1 VNLEATYYKDIQRVL
16 KSALFSGIKKLDD
29 LCKSAQG
36 AFPIDVLKAIEG
48 LIETGT
54 YSGEPVETRDY
65 SYILPEPH
73 PIDYEWRFLKD
84 TSISIADLSE
94 KCGNKIACFGT
105 PTVFQELAKRNH
117 NVKLFDRNNLLIEH
131 FEKIFTQ
138 KMVVSD
144 LLVDSIK
151 QDSHNTIVMDPP
163 WYPDHFKVW
172 LKQALKLVKC
182 DSYIITTIIPDL
194 VRPNAKKEKEE
205 ILKLLEQIGVINF
218 ENVIATYETPF
229 FERETLNIQR
239 IPVVCNWRKCEIL
252 RVKVK
257 TNDIHINTTP
267 IFEPKWKRIQFGSQ
281 VVAVKVDSSTK
292 NKKISAKPP
301 YQDGS
306 YILKS
311 VSKRDK
317 ISDKINFW
325 TSRNRCLIIS
335 GNSKVIYFLE
345 LLKIHDNYRKVYEM
359 VTQDSEEL
367 QALKLI
373 QSMIGL

>member
-1 VNLEATYYKDIQRVL
+1 LN
-16 KSALFSGIKKLDD
+16 SGVKKVDD

-36 AFPIDVLKAIEG
+36 AFPGDVLKAIEG
-48 LIETGT
+48 LIAAGT
-54 YSGEPVETRDY
+54 YSGEPIETKDY
-65 SYILPEPH
+65 SCILPEPH
-73 PIDYEWRFLKD
+73 PIDYEWRFLKE
-84 TSISIADLSE
+84 TSIAIADLAE
-94 KCGNKIACFGT
+94 KYGNKIACLGT
-105 PTVFQELAKRNH
+105 PTVFQELAKRNN

-151 QDSHNTIVMDPP
+151 PDSHDTIVMDPP

-172 LKQALKLVKC
+172 LKQALRLVEC

-194 VRPNAKKEKEE
+194 VRPNAKKEQEE
-205 ILKLLEQIGVINF
+205 ILKLLEQIGVITF

-229 FERETLNIQR
+229 FERETLDIQR
-239 IPVVCNWRKCEIL
+239 IPVACNWRKCEIIT
-252 RVKVK
+252 VKVK
-257 TNDIHINTTP
+257 TNDIQINIPP
-267 IFEPKWKRIQFGSQ
+267 ISEPIWKRIQFGSQ
-281 VVAVKVDSSTK
+281 VVAVKVDSTE
-292 NKKISAKPP
+292 NDKKISAQAP

-317 ISDKINFW
+317 IPDKINFW
-325 TSRNRCLIIS
+325 TSRNRGLIIS